1 MRIAV
6 VSWNRRKVGGTE
18 TYLDYI
24 IRELTRAGH
33 QVAFWHETDEPLSR
47 DQIALT
53 EETPAWHVAEIGAEK
68 ALAELRRWSPDV
80 IFSHG
85 LLAPR
90 LEAATLEIAPG
101 VFFGHGYYGTCISGT
116 KTWSN
121 PTTRPCDR
129 AFGPKCFLHFYP
141 HRCGGLNPLTMLSE
155 YRRQSQRLELLHRY
169 ARVLAGSEHMRA
181 EFARHGLNARLVR
194 LFVAPSSSTSDW
206 VAEPSHWRILF
217 LGRMDRLK
225 GGLSLLESLP
235 KISSVLKR
243 PLHVTFA
250 GDGPDRELWERRA
263 SNLRADLKDLS
274 FDFPGWV
281 TGDALESLLAE
292 SDLLAMPSLWPEPFG
307 LSGPQAGLRGVPAA
321 AFAVGGI
328 SDWLKDGVN
337 GFLAPAD
344 PPTLQGLA
352 DAVIKCLRDPSVYLR
367 LRSGAAKMAQ
377 SLSEKDHVSELI
389 RIFEEVT
396 VTTVQNEKR

>member
-6 VSWNRRKVGGTE
+6 TSWNRRKVGGTE
-18 TYLDYI
+18 AYLAFI
-24 IRELTRAGH
+24 IQELTKAGH
-33 QVAFWHETDEPLSR
+33 QVAFWHENDEPLSR
-47 DQIALT
+47 DQIALP
-53 EETPAWHVAEIGAEK
+53 EETPTWHVAEIGAEK
-68 ALAELRRWSPDV
+68 ALRELRRWAPDV
-80 IFSHG
+80 MYSHG
-85 LLAPR
+85 LLDPR

-116 KTWSN
+116 KTWSS

-155 YRRQSQRLELLHRY
+155 YRRQAKRLELLHRY

-181 EFARHGLNARLVR
+181 EFARNGLKSRLVP
-194 LFVAPSSSTSDW
+194 LFVPPYNPTSNW
-206 VAEPSHWRILF
+206 VASPSHWRILF

-235 KISSVLKR
+235 TISGVLNR

-263 SNLRADLKDLS
+263 SNLSASLKDLS

-344 PPTLQGLA
+344 PPTPQGLA
-352 DAVIKCLRDPSVYLR
+352 DAVIKCLRDSSVYLR
-367 LRSGAAKMAQ
+367 LRSGAATMAQ
-377 SLSEKDHVSELI
+377 SLSASDHVSTLL
-389 RIFEEVT
+389 RIFEEVHRS
-396 VTTVQNEKR
+396 TVQNDNR

>member
-18 TYLDYI
+18 TYLDFI
-24 IRELTRAGH
+24 IQELLKAGH
-33 QVAFWHETDEPLSR
+33 QVAFWHENDEPITR
-47 DQIALT
+47 EQIALT
-53 EETPAWHVAEIGAEK
+53 EETPTWHVAQIGADK

-85 LLAPR
+85 LLDPR

-101 VFFGHGYYGTCISGT
+101 IFFGHGYYGTCISGT

-121 PTTRPCDR
+121 PTTRPCNR
-129 AFGPKCFLHFYP
+129 TFGPLCFLHFYP
-141 HRCGGLNPLTMLSE
+141 HRCGGLSPLTMLSE
-155 YRRQSQRLELLHRY
+155 YRRQAQRLELLHRY
-169 ARVLAGSEHMRA
+169 RYVLTGSEHMRA
-181 EFARHGLNARLVR
+181 EYAKHGLKARLVP
-194 LFVAPSSSTSDW
+194 LFVPPYSSSSDW
-206 VAEPSHWRILF
+206 VASPSHWRILF
-217 LGRMDRLK
+217 MGRMDRLK
-225 GGLSLLESLP
+225 GGLTLLESLP
-235 KISSVLKR
+235 KIREVLDR

-250 GDGPDRELWERRA
+250 GDGPDRTQWEHRA
-263 SNLRADLKDLS
+263 TSVKAAFKDMS

-281 TGDALESLLAE
+281 TGDDLESLLAG
-292 SDLLAMPSLWPEPFG
+292 SDLLVMPSLWPEPFG

-344 PPTLQGLA
+344 PPTPLGLA
-352 DAVIKCLRDPSVYLR
+352 EAVIKCFRDKALYLR
-367 LRSGAAKMAQ
+367 LRQGAVSIAQ
-377 SLSEKDHVSELI
+377 SLSASDHVSMLI

-396 VTTVQNEKR
+396 YARIENGKP